1 MPVKKGTVI
10 IEGTA
15 WDDPARLRT
24 CADLEAWI
32 REIGFVPLFRNQI
45 PGFSVE
51 ERISSK
57 FWQTGDT
64 EQDPWEWRKQIA
76 KRREIAY
83 GKFFDEKSGFIS
95 LEWLPYFAN
104 FRRKGYDFDYAWENG
119 WASDRDKLIMDVFLE
134 TRAHEKYQ
142 DKARPFL
149 SSDLKKLAGF
159 GKGGER
165 NFHWT
170 TVDLMMRT
178 YLVTAG
184 FSKMRNKAG
193 NEYGIDTAILL
204 PPEEIWGYEAVTAA
218 YPEAPCDSLQRVI
231 EQVNRFFPGTSE
243 DTVICMLG

>member
-1 MPVKKGTVI
+1 M
-10 IEGTA
+10 
-15 WDDPARLRT
+15 
-24 CADLEAWI
+24 
-32 REIGFVPLFRNQI
+32 FRNQI

-51 ERISSK
+51 EHISAD
-57 FWQTGDT
+57 FWQTGDP

-76 KRREIAY
+76 ESCEIAY
-83 GKFFDEKSGFIS
+83 GKFFDQKSGFIS
-95 LEWLPYFAN
+95 LEWLPYFVN
-104 FRRKGYDFDYAWENG
+104 FRRKGFDFDYAWENG
-119 WASDRDKLIMDVFLE
+119 FATNREKRIMDVFLE
-134 TRAHEKYQ
+134 LRAHEKRE
-142 DKARPFL
+142 DGALPFL

-184 FSKMRNKAG
+184 FRKKLNNAG
-193 NEYGIDTAILL
+193 KEYGIDTAILL

-218 YPEAPCDSLQRVI
+218 YQEDPCDSLQRVI
-231 EQVNRFFPGTSE
+231 EQVTRFYPDTSE